1 MIDLAKMDHVGH
13 EGELGEFRVGD
24 VLETDSGNLLIV
36 DGRDFALNL
45 LGSGRVSYVL
55 VDVTTFEIVGCV
67 EDDWELQNLWLTTYE
82 IRGVSRG
89 DSIFVK

>member
-1 MIDLAKMDHVGH
+1 MFNLAKLGHV
-13 EGELGEFRVGD
+13 GELGEFGVGD
-24 VLETDSGNLLIV
+24 VLETESGNLLIV
-36 DGRDFALNL
+36 DARDFALNL

-55 VDVTTFEIVGCV
+55 VDVSTFEIAGCV

-82 IRGVSRG
+82 IRGVRRG

>member
-1 MIDLAKMDHVGH
+1 MFDLDKMDHVGH
-13 EGELGEFRVGD
+13 VGELGEFRVGD
-24 VLETDSGNLLIV
+24 VLETEYGNLLIV

-55 VDVTTFEIVGCV
+55 VDVSTFEIVGCV

-82 IRGVSRG
+82 IRGVRRG
-89 DSIFVK
+89 DTIFVK

>member
-1 MIDLAKMDHVGH
+1 MFDLAKMDHVG
-13 EGELGEFRVGD
+13 ELGEFSVGD
-24 VLETDSGNLLIV
+24 VLETEYGNLLIV

-55 VDVTTFEIVGCV
+55 VDVSTFEIAGCV

-82 IRGVSRG
+82 IRGVRRG
-89 DSIFVK
+89 DTIFVK